1 MAAELVGGAL
11 LSAFLAPLV
20 EKLASEIKDFFKGKD
35 AILKLLKELKT
46 LLSSADLLLIDAEE
60 KLIKDPRVRKW
71 LDDLKDTIYDADDLV
86 YKIDTEAWR
95 NKLEGGDPHES
106 HRGCSCTSKAL
117 LRLISSTPLTS
128 FDKNIKPEIEETLG
142 KLKLLLDNKDLGLE
156 RVKNHKLP
164 KRVCAPLVEE
174 SDVYGRNGD
183 KEAIIQLLLSDDKF
197 SVIPIVGMGGIGKT
211 TLAQLV
217 YNDARVTKMF
227 DTRVWVT
234 VGDDDKVNS
243 SKVMKTIILKV
254 KSAKS
259 EFEEE
264 FEVLNEVKKVLTG
277 KKFLIVLDD
286 VWDEDSNRWEAIK
299 STFQSGLHGSKIIV
313 TTRSTRVASIMGTK
327 SSSTYFLSTI
337 SFDKGWELFVRCAAI
352 DVNSHEYSDLQVIGR
367 KIVEKCNGLPLAI
380 KSLGG
385 LLRGKQNKEDWDDIL
400 NNDIWGLY
408 ESESVGILPALWL
421 SYFYLPSHL
430 KSCFSYC
437 AIFPKDY
444 EYNEQEMTL
453 LWMGEGLLLP
463 KEGIRNED
471 MGKKY
476 FKDLISMSFF
486 QQSNEDEEEPTFN
499 MHDLIH
505 DLAIFVSGNFCLTM
519 NNISKCS
526 HKVRHF
532 SYLQQ
537 CAKADDPKEFEDLFK
552 AKCLRTLLWEQGP
565 SSDQLRLLK
574 IEDLN
579 KSFPCLRVLSI
590 ADNEITKLPDSICNL
605 KYLRYLKLR
614 CRIKEIPNTICKLYN
629 LETLLLEGCVYL
641 TRLPT
646 DIGNLINLRHLSVPK
661 INLVEMPL
669 QLGKLQNLQTL
680 NRFVVGRNRD
690 CGGIELLKEFQDL
703 HGSLS
708 ITGLENV
715 NVSRLEEVSDAAA
728 PLLKS
733 KKSLNQ
739 LELRW
744 NRAHF
749 PKLDELLKERE
760 LLNALQPH
768 PNLKKLSIWHYKG
781 NNFPNWMGDHRCLSN
796 LVSLKMEYCSNCSF
810 LPSLG
815 QLPSLKDLWIRG
827 CGVVRIDSEF
837 YCSSTLDSS
846 SSSVA
851 IQTKPLFF
859 TSLETLAFIDFSELE
874 EWSFM
879 EGGGFPRLKNLQLIW
894 CKRLKVTLLGD
905 YFPSLTELLVYD
917 CDQLIALIL
926 PRAQLMQAP
935 LITLKKIEFVK
946 CPNLRHLDEEAFQH
960 LTSLE
965 ELIIDQCPNLE
976 CLPKELPSS
985 LSELHISNCPL
996 LRPRV
1001 ERETGEDW
1009 PIIAHI
1015 PNITVD
1021 NGEHSALR
1029 DSARLL
1035 NWILC

>member
-20 EKLASEIKDFFKGKD
+20 EKLASEVKDFFKGKD
-35 AILKLLKELKT
+35 AILKLVMELKT

-60 KLIKDPRVRKW
+60 KLIKDQAVRKW
-71 LDDLKDTIYDADDLV
+71 LDNLKDAIYDADDLV
-86 YKIDTEAWR
+86 YKIDTAAWR
-95 NKLEGGDPHES
+95 NQQEGVGQHEDHS
-106 HRGCSCTSKAL
+106 GCSCTSKAL
-117 LRLISSTPLTS
+117 MRLISSTPLTS
-128 FDKNIKPEIEETLG
+128 FDKNIKPEIEETLE

-174 SDVYGRNGD
+174 SDVYGRDGD
-183 KEAIIQLLLSDDKF
+183 KEAIINLLLLDDKF

-254 KSAKS
+254 KSAKCK
-259 EFEEE
+259 FEEE
-264 FEVLNEVKKVLTG
+264 FEVLNEVKEVLAG

-299 STFQSGLHGSKIIV
+299 STFQSGLPGSKIIV
-313 TTRSTRVASIMGTK
+313 TTRYTRVASIMGTK

-337 SFDKGWELFVRCAAI
+337 SFDKGWELFVRFAAI
-352 DVNSHEYSDLQVIGR
+352 DVNSHEYSDLQVIGQ

-400 NNDIWGLY
+400 NNDIWELY
-408 ESESVGILPALWL
+408 ERERVGILPALWL

-444 EYNEQEMTL
+444 KYTEEELVL
-453 LWMGEGLLLP
+453 LWMGEGLLLS
-463 KEGIRNED
+463 KKGTRIED
-471 MGKKY
+471 IGSKY
-476 FKDLISMSFF
+476 LKDLISMSFF
-486 QQSNEDEEEPTFN
+486 QPSNDNAKKPTFL

-505 DLAIFVSGNFCLTM
+505 DLAMFVSGDFCLTM
-519 NNISKCS
+519 NKIGNCS
-526 HKVRHF
+526 RKVRHF
-532 SYLQQ
+532 SYMLQ
-537 CAKADDPKEFEDLFK
+537 CAKADDPKEFKDLFK
-552 AKCLRTLLWEQGP
+552 AKCLRTLLWEQG
-565 SSDQLRLLK
+565 SSSGQLRLLK
-574 IEDLN
+574 IEDLD
-579 KSFPCLRVLSI
+579 KSFPVLRVLSI
-590 ADNEITKLPDSICNL
+590 EDNEITKLPDSIGNL
-605 KYLRYLKLR
+605 KYLRYLKLD
-614 CRIKEIPNTICKLYN
+614 CGNIEEIPNTICKLYN
-629 LETLLLEGCVYL
+629 LETLLLEGCANL
-641 TRLPT
+641 TIIPT
-646 DIGNLINLRHLSVPK
+646 DIGNLIKLQHLSVPRS
-661 INLVEMPL
+661 LDEMPL
-669 QLGKLQNLQTL
+669 QLGKLPNLQTL

-690 CGGIELLKEFQDL
+690 CSGIELLKEFQDL

-708 ITGLENV
+708 IEGLQNV
-715 NVSRLEEVSDAAA
+715 NVSRLEEVLDAAA

-733 KKSLNQ
+733 KKSLSH
-739 LELRW
+739 LSLVW
-744 NRAHF
+744 SAGHY
-749 PKLDELLKERE
+749 PKLDELHKERE

-768 PNLKKLSIWHYKG
+768 PNLKELFIWHYKG
-781 NNFPNWMGDHRCLSN
+781 NSFPNWMGDHRCLSN
-796 LVSLKMEYCSNCSF
+796 LVSLNLLFCDNCRF

-815 QLPSLKDLWIRG
+815 QLPSLKYLWICG
-827 CGVVRIDSEF
+827 LKGVVRIDSKF
-837 YCSSTLDSS
+837 YCS

-859 TSLETLAFIDFSELE
+859 TSLETLNFMLFSMLE

-879 EGGGFPRLKNLQLIW
+879 EGGGFPRLKNLCLYD
-894 CKRLKVTLLGD
+894 CSRLKVTLLRD
-905 YFPSLTELLVYD
+905 YFPSLTVLQIDNCGETIPLL
-917 CDQLIALIL
+917 L
-926 PRAQLMQAP
+926 PRAQLNQAP
-935 LITLKKIEFVK
+935 LITLKKIEFRN
-946 CPNLRHLDEEAFQH
+946 CPNLTHLDEEAFQH

-965 ELIIDQCPNLE
+965 ELRIEDCPNLE
-976 CLPKELPSS
+976 CLPKELPTS
-985 LSELHISNCPL
+985 LSNLQIIDCPL
-996 LRPRV
+996 LTPRV
-1001 ERETGEDW
+1001 DRETGEDW

-1015 PNITVD
+1015 PNITVKD
-1021 NGEHSALR
+1021 
-1029 DSARLL
+1029 
-1035 NWILC
+1035 

>member
-35 AILKLLKELKT
+35 PILKLLKELKT

-71 LDDLKDTIYDADDLV
+71 FDDLKDAIYDADDLV
-86 YKIDTEAWR
+86 YKINSEAWR
-95 NKLEGGDPHES
+95 NKLVGGDPHES
-106 HRGCSCTSKAL
+106 HSGCTCTSKAL
-117 LRLISSTPLTS
+117 MRLISSTPLTS
-128 FDKNIKPEIEETLG
+128 FDKNIKPEIEETLE

-183 KEAIIQLLLSDDKF
+183 KEAIIQLLMSDDKF

-217 YNDARVTKMF
+217 YNDARVTEMF

-243 SKVMKTIILKV
+243 FKVMKTIIVKV

-264 FEVLNEVKKVLTG
+264 FEVLNEVKEVLSG

-327 SSSTYFLSTI
+327 SSSTYSLSTI
-337 SFDKGWELFVRCAAI
+337 SFDKGWELFIRCAAI

-444 EYNEQEMTL
+444 EYNQQEMII
-453 LWMGEGLLLP
+453 LWMADGLLLP
-463 KEGIRNED
+463 KKEMRIED
-471 MGKKY
+471 IGRKY

-486 QQSNEDEEEPTFN
+486 QPSNNNRKKSNFL

-505 DLAIFVSGNFCLTM
+505 DLAMFVSGDFCLTM

-526 HKVRHF
+526 CKVRHF

-537 CAKADDPKEFEDLFK
+537 CAKADDPKEFENLFK
-552 AKCLRTLLWEQGP
+552 AKCLRTLLWEQGS

-574 IEDLN
+574 IEDLD
-579 KSFPCLRVLSI
+579 KSFPVLRVLSI
-590 ADNEITKLPDSICNL
+590 KDNEITKLPNSIGNL
-605 KYLRYLKLR
+605 KYLRYLMFYCKH
-614 CRIKEIPNTICKLYN
+614 IEEIPSTICKLYN
-629 LETLLLEGCVYL
+629 LETLLLEKCRNV

-646 DIGNLINLRHLSVPK
+646 DIGNLIKLRHLSVSW
-661 INLVEMPL
+661 NLLEMPL

-680 NRFVVGRNRD
+680 NRFVLGRTRD
-690 CGGIELLKEFQDL
+690 CGGIELLKEFKDL
-703 HGSLS
+703 HRSLS
-708 ITGLENV
+708 IKRLESV
-715 NVSRLEEVSDAAA
+715 NVSRLEEVSDDAA

-733 KKSLNQ
+733 KKSLSHLS
-739 LELRW
+739 LEW
-744 NRAHF
+744 NLNHN
-749 PKLDELLKERE
+749 PEVDELHRERE
-760 LLNALQPH
+760 LLSALQPH
-768 PNLKKLSIWHYKG
+768 SNLKQLTIVGYKG
-781 NNFPNWMGDHRCLSN
+781 NSFPNWMGDHHCLSN
-796 LVSLKMEYCSNCSF
+796 LVSLKLMNCSNCSF

-815 QLPSLKDLWIRG
+815 QLPCLKELVIDD

-837 YCSSTLDSS
+837 
-846 SSSVA
+846 
-851 IQTKPLFF
+851 
-859 TSLETLAFIDFSELE
+859 
-874 EWSFM
+874 
-879 EGGGFPRLKNLQLIW
+879 
-894 CKRLKVTLLGD
+894 
-905 YFPSLTELLVYD
+905 
-917 CDQLIALIL
+917 
-926 PRAQLMQAP
+926 
-935 LITLKKIEFVK
+935 
-946 CPNLRHLDEEAFQH
+946 
-960 LTSLE
+960 
-965 ELIIDQCPNLE
+965 
-976 CLPKELPSS
+976 
-985 LSELHISNCPL
+985 
-996 LRPRV
+996 
-1001 ERETGEDW
+1001 
-1009 PIIAHI
+1009 
-1015 PNITVD
+1015 
-1021 NGEHSALR
+1021 
-1029 DSARLL
+1029 
-1035 NWILC
+1035 